1 MRTTWNGSLT
11 FGLVS
16 IPVGL
21 APATKPAARQS
32 DVSFRLLHRECLTP
46 IKQKR
51 WCPKHDRELAPD
63 EIVKGWEASKG
74 HFVIVEEAELE
85 TLEARDDSRSIEISR
100 FVPVEEIDSIWRD
113 RSYFLVPGATAAQR
127 RPYRLLLEAMRDTG
141 TGALG
146 RFVRS
151 GRESLCLVRARG
163 DSLVLETLYLAD
175 DVYSDAEITEA
186 VGTAEV
192 KAPELE
198 LAHQIIDSLEGDVRP
213 EDADEHL
220 PARPEGA
227 ARGQARR
234 RRAAAS
240 GRARGTGGSGGRPAR
255 GAQGERRGGED
266 GGGDQAGGEG
276 QEAGGEEVGR
286 EITVARLQVGGARS
300 IADAHSAL
308 RVSPGP
314 TAETPCPRQVGPR
327 QAGCATGSPLAWS

>member
-85 TLEARDDSRSIEISR
+85 ALEAPRRLAVDRDLPVRRPSR
-100 FVPVEEIDSIWRD
+100 
-113 RSYFLVPGATAAQR
+113 RSTRSGATAATSSSPARPPRNAGPTSSCSR
-127 RPYRLLLEAMRDTG
+127 RCVTPAPAPSAASCARAASRSASCARGRLARARDAVPRRRRLLRRRDHRG
-141 TGALG
+141 GRDRRGEGA
-146 RFVRS
+146 
-151 GRESLCLVRARG
+151 RAR
-163 DSLVLETLYLAD
+163 AR
-175 DVYSDAEITEA
+175 
-186 VGTAEV
+186 
-192 KAPELE
+192 APDHRQPRRRL
-198 LAHQIIDSLEGDVRP
+198 RP

-234 RRAAAS
+234 RRARRRRTSPRRRRLRRSTCSRRSRRASRRRRRAATPS
-240 GRARGTGGSGGRPAR
+240 RRRRPKKPAAKSAAKSRSRASK
-255 GAQGERRGGED
+255 
-266 GGGDQAGGEG
+266 
-276 QEAGGEEVGR
+276 
-286 EITVARLQVGGARS
+286 
-300 IADAHSAL
+300 
-308 RVSPGP
+308 
-314 TAETPCPRQVGPR
+314 
-327 QAGCATGSPLAWS
+327 